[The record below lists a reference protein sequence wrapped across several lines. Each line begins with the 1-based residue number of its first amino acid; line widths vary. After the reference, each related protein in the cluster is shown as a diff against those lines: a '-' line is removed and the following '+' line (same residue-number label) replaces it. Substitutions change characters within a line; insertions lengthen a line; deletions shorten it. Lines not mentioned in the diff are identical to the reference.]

1 MKDACN
7 LYVSFNTSVVHWSGR
22 AHTNIAPVSWT
33 ENTES
38 FSQICFEVTRSIEGQ
53 LIYETMYSNFC
64 NFKLPH
70 QDWRQWR
77 VLGEHLEECGIGF
90 QCFGDSVWNNWVLI
104 LLRINIILYFIAAR
118 NHRSSTSFQVIFQ
131 TFKKKGRRSS
141 RRCDMSCAEILW
153 TRVRCFTLVC
163 MGKQQCGCL
172 LIPL

>member
-1 MKDACN
+1 MKDTCN
-7 LYVSFNTSVVHWSGR
+7 LYVSFSTSVVHWSGR

-38 FSQICFEVTRSIEGQ
+38 FSQVCFEVTRSIEGQ

-70 QDWRQWR
+70 QDWRQWH

-104 LLRINIILYFIAAR
+104 LVRINIILYFIAAR
-118 NHRSSTSFQVIFQ
+118 NHRSSTSFKWYFKLLKRKGEDHPEGVICHVQ
-131 TFKKKGRRSS
+131 RSYERES
-141 RRCDMSCAEILW
+141 DALHWCVWVNSSVGA
-153 TRVRCFTLVC
+153 F
-163 MGKQQCGCL
+163 
-172 LIPL
+172 